1 MAEQPVNLS
10 TVLYLG
16 AFSRADQRLGRRELK
31 RMAYLAVP
39 AKPSRATHCLER
51 TLPMLSKARQHAE
64 PNTTMP
70 DQLDQPRGTPARA

>member
-39 AKPSRATHCLER
+39 AKPSRATHR
-51 TLPMLSKARQHAE
+51 RGTNVTDAVQSKAACRAQHHH
-64 PNTTMP
+64 
-70 DQLDQPRGTPARA
+70 ARSA

>member
-39 AKPSRATHCLER
+39 ARARRIAVER
-51 TLPMLSKARQHAE
+51 TLPMLSKPRQHAQ
-64 PNTTMP
+64 PNTIMP